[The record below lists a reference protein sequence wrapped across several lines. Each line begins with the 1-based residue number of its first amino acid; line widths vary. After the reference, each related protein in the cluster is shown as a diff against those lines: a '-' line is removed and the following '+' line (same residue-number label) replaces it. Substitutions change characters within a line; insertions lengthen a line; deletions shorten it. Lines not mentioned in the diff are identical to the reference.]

1 MREEYEAWF
10 TAKFGF
16 PPMPIHSRVL
26 DFCWLG
32 YQAGQ
37 EPLRQQV
44 AEAQAE
50 IKRLNEPVILSEWQ
64 QFQIEIESL
73 RQQITTLKE
82 DKVRIAAEALSTV
95 QHDYQKAKAL
105 RQQLAASQKQI
116 VMLRD
121 GIENAQQFTIG
132 YNARLHLNNAL
143 AATDPKEKGK

>member
-44 AEAQAE
+44 AEAQAV

-95 QHDYQKAKAL
+95 QHDYQEAKAL
-105 RQQLAASQKQI
+105 RRQLAG
-116 VMLRD
+116 VLRKMHGVEESVRFPLPRGLGD
-121 GIENAQQFTIG
+121 RSMSESAD
-132 YNARLHLNNAL
+132 ARS
-143 AATDPKEKGK
+143 